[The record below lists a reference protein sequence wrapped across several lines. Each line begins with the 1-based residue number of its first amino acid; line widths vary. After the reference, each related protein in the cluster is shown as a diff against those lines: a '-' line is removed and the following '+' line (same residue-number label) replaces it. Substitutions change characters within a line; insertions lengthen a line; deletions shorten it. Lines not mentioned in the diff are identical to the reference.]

1 MRIEFNDGWEF
12 TPVYNDELCN
22 PIYKGGDAVE
32 VRIPHSVKV
41 TPFNY
46 FDKNE
51 YEMISGY
58 RKVLSLPREWEG
70 KRLFLTFDGVAHSA
84 EVRCNGYYITEHHC
98 GYTAFRCEITE
109 HVTFGRDNI
118 ITVKCDSRE
127 SNNIPPFGG
136 LTDYMTYGGI
146 YREVHLDVIDGPF
159 IKDVF
164 VTGDMQGDIKAAVN
178 LEAAEGSDLK
188 VKYLVRDLNT
198 EEAVNQ
204 GVFEEGT
211 AEFTINNVKLWDID
225 EPNLYS
231 IECTLFEGDEKI
243 DKKCFTFGC
252 RTAEF
257 RADGFY
263 LNGEKLTLRGLNRHQ
278 SYPYVGYAMP
288 ENIQRLDVKILK
300 RELGINVVRT
310 SHYPQ
315 SQHFIDECDK
325 EGLLVVTEMPGWQN
339 IGDEAWKKQAVKNCR
354 EMVEQY
360 RNHPSIIVWGVRI
373 NESADDDEFYK
384 KTNEAAHE
392 CDPTRQTTGIRCI
405 EHSSLLEDVYAF
417 NDFSHSGYNPGV
429 KPKTK
434 VTSDLDKGYFI
445 SEFGGHMFPT
455 KTFDSET
462 IRVEH
467 ALRHCNVLDAAFGE
481 EDIAGAIGWCF
492 ADYNTHREFGS
503 GDKICYHGVCD
514 MFRNPKLAA
523 SVYAAMGAEEPFVT
537 ISSSMDVG
545 EHPAENRGKIYIFTN
560 CDSVKMYKGEEFI
573 KEYTHN
579 TDLYKNLKNAPILID
594 DFIGDRLRKE
604 KKFTPKQA
612 DVFKEA
618 INFMACGG
626 EKKPFG
632 FKMKLG
638 MAMNRCKMTPDDMFK
653 LYCKYV
659 GDREGKMPA
668 YRFEGIKDGEVV
680 VTVTKSPSS
689 EIRLECIV
697 STDVL
702 KESATY
708 DACAV
713 RVRITDEFGN
723 VMPFYNTPAK
733 VTCKGPIELLGGGS
747 TGDSCECD
755 IFGGLGG
762 FYVRTVKDGWGEA
775 EVKVMLPGRDI
786 AEVIPIEVLK
796 RSFED

>member
-1 MRIEFNDGWEF
+1 
-12 TPVYNDELCN
+12 
-22 PIYKGGDAVE
+22 
-32 VRIPHSVKV
+32 
-41 TPFNY
+41 
-46 FDKNE
+46 
-51 YEMISGY
+51 
-58 RKVLSLPREWEG
+58 
-70 KRLFLTFDGVAHSA
+70 
-84 EVRCNGYYITEHHC
+84 
-98 GYTAFRCEITE
+98 
-109 HVTFGRDNI
+109 
-118 ITVKCDSRE
+118 
-127 SNNIPPFGG
+127 
-136 LTDYMTYGGI
+136 
-146 YREVHLDVIDGPF
+146 
-159 IKDVF
+159 
-164 VTGDMQGDIKAAVN
+164 
-178 LEAAEGSDLK
+178 
-188 VKYLVRDLNT
+188 
-198 EEAVNQ
+198 
-204 GVFEEGT
+204 
-211 AEFTINNVKLWDID
+211 
-225 EPNLYS
+225 
-231 IECTLFEGDEKI
+231 
-243 DKKCFTFGC
+243 
-252 RTAEF
+252 
-257 RADGFY
+257 
-263 LNGEKLTLRGLNRHQ
+263 
-278 SYPYVGYAMP
+278 
-288 ENIQRLDVKILK
+288 
-300 RELGINVVRT
+300 
-310 SHYPQ
+310 
-315 SQHFIDECDK
+315 
-325 EGLLVVTEMPGWQN
+325 
-339 IGDEAWKKQAVKNCR
+339 
-354 EMVEQY
+354 
-360 RNHPSIIVWGVRI
+360 
-373 NESADDDEFYK
+373 
-384 KTNEAAHE
+384 
-392 CDPTRQTTGIRCI
+392 
-405 EHSSLLEDVYAF
+405 
-417 NDFSHSGYNPGV
+417 
-429 KPKTK
+429 
-434 VTSDLDKGYFI
+434 
-445 SEFGGHMFPT
+445 MFPT

-462 IRVEH
+462 VRVEH